1 MKHSLRLNL
10 FSVMAVIFVSFGA
23 GYGGSLLAEDLT
35 SSDTTTQAS
44 TTITQNS
51 STKVASQETTNSI
64 AAVYN
69 NVSPSV
75 VSITSTSTTYS
86 FFGGPETEEGAGTG
100 MIISSSGYI
109 LTNKHV
115 VPSGTQTVQVT
126 TSNGNQY
133 TATVVAR
140 DSTNDLA
147 VIKINATGLMAVTL
161 GDSSQIQVGNS
172 VLAIGNALGQFQ
184 NSLSSGIISG
194 TNRTITAGDDSGFN
208 ISSETL
214 TGLLQTDAAI
224 NPGNSGGPL
233 VDVATGQVIGI
244 DTAVSSDGED
254 IGFAIP
260 INQAKT
266 FIASYLS
273 ARSN

>member
-1 MKHSLRLNL
+1 MKYLLRLNII
-10 FSVMAVIFVSFGA
+10 SIMAVIIVSFAA

-35 SSDTTTQAS
+35 SSNTNQSSA
-44 TTITQNS
+44 ITSQNS
-51 STKVASQETTNSI
+51 ITKVASQETTNDI

-69 NVSPSV
+69 AVSPSV

-86 FFGGPETEEGAGTG
+86 FFGGPETEQGAGTG
-100 MIISSSGYI
+100 MIISASGYI

-126 TSNGNQY
+126 TANGNQY
-133 TATVVAR
+133 TAQVIAR

-147 VIKINATGLMAVTL
+147 VIKIKATGLTPVSL
-161 GDSSQIQVGNS
+161 GNSSQIQVGDS

-194 TNRTITAGDDSGFN
+194 TNRTITAGDSSGFN

-214 TGLLQTDAAI
+214 NGLLQTDAAI
-224 NPGNSGGPL
+224 NPGNSGGPS
-233 VDVATGQVIGI
+233 VDTATGQVIGI
-244 DTAVSSDGED
+244 DTAVSSSGED

-260 INQAKT
+260 INQAKS
-266 FIASYLS
+266 FIASYIS
-273 ARSN
+273 ARSS

>member
-1 MKHSLRLNL
+1 MKHLLRLNL
-10 FSVMAVIFVSFGA
+10 FSVMAVILVSFGA
-23 GYGGSLLAEDLT
+23 GYAGSLLAEAIT
-35 SSDTTTQAS
+35 SSDTTTQTG
-44 TTITQNS
+44 TTSQNS
-51 STKVASQETTNSI
+51 STKVASQVTTSNI
-64 AAVYN
+64 ATVYN

-100 MIISSSGYI
+100 MIISASGYI

-115 VPSGTQTVQVT
+115 VPTGTQTVQVT
-126 TSNGNQY
+126 TANGSQY
-133 TATVVAR
+133 TAQVIAR

-147 VIKINATGLMAVTL
+147 VIKINATGLTPVTL
-161 GDSSQIQVGNS
+161 GNSSQIQVGES

-194 TNRTITAGDDSGFN
+194 INRTITAGDNSGFN

-233 VDVATGQVIGI
+233 VGIATGQVIGI

-260 INQAKT
+260 INQAKS
-266 FIASYLS
+266 FIASYIS
-273 ARSN
+273 TRSD